1 MEDLDIFFGFK
12 KMNNLVSKLTAVP
25 KKDTKD
31 NMPRIRV
38 GKANAIHQADILYLP
53 NDGGYKYLLVVVD
66 TATRKLDAEPLLS
79 HSSSAVLKAIL
90 KIYER
95 GTLKLPVILQ
105 TDDGNEFKGSFY
117 KLKKKGV
124 DIRHG
129 RPNRHRQIAMAEGM
143 NYLISKGL

>member
-12 KMNNLVSKLTAVP
+12 KMNDLVSKLTALP

-66 TATRKLDAEPLLS
+66 TATRKIDAEPLLS

-105 TDDGNEFKGSFY
+105 TDDGNEFKGVFHD
-117 KLKKKGV
+117 KLREKGIN
-124 DIRHG
+124 IRHS
-129 RPNRHRQIAMAEGM
+129 RVNRHRQVAMAEGI
-143 NYLISKGL
+143 NYL